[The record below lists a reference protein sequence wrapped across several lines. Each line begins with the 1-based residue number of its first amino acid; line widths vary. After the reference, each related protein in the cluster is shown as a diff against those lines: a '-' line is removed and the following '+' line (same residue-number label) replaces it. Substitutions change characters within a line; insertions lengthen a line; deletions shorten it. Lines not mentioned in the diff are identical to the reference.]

1 MEAWRDIVLIISVLG
16 IFVLG
21 FFLMAR
27 LDKFLDENRR
37 AIEMENEKRE
47 PSCVILTEE
56 MSDEEIA
63 AEVKRFRIST
73 QLPGSYFT
81 TARTQT
87 CQKARITTQTETGR
101 IIHKSVIEL

>member
-63 AEVKRFRIST
+63 AEVKRFRDKH
-73 QLPGSYFT
+73 
-81 TARTQT
+81 AA
-87 CQKARITTQTETGR
+87 ARIVLYDSQDTDLSESADYYADR
-101 IIHKSVIEL
+101 NR